1 MGTFS
6 IIPSSLSVTSGT
18 WKDNTAPAVYGAV
31 SLSTLLQNLIGSP
44 PPYPRVINSWDGV
57 FHTEDAVLRLGLSL
71 SSNIISLDGNAPI
84 SFFGLPVGFILSGAT
99 VSINSANNGSDAT
112 MHFMLQF
119 STSIESSNL
128 GFGTQTFSHPAV
140 LPSILQLFFRGVGI
154 HVNNLTVG
162 QQTSRWMGRY
172 LLTGTYIILPF
183 TFDVDPSGDVA
194 PGDVITISSDAA
206 DPTPLDLT
214 TLSTVTLQ
222 YVNPQTGLLVSY
234 TITPT
239 AQTARL
245 YTFTIPSDLPGIPDD
260 FTFDIFATGT
270 SFSGTVLLG
279 TLSVSIADASGI
291 YRLVPGKTDDTFYDQ
306 KTSSPVQTNDVK
318 IPDPFFKTGF
328 LP

>member
-18 WKDNTAPAVYGAV
+18 WKDNTSAGVYGAAN
-31 SLSTLLQNLIGSP
+31 LSTLLQNLTGTP
-44 PPYPRVINSWDGV
+44 PPYPRIINSWDGV

-71 SSNIISLDGNAPI
+71 NSNIISLDGGAAI
-84 SFFGLPVGFILSGAT
+84 SFFGLPVGFIPSAAT
-99 VSINSANNGSDAT
+99 LSINSANNGSDAT
-112 MHFMLQF
+112 MHFMLAF
-119 STSIESSNL
+119 STSIESNNL
-128 GFGTQTFSHPAV
+128 GFGTQTFNHPAP

-183 TFDVDPSGDVA
+183 SFSVDPSGDVV
-194 PGDVITISSDAA
+194 PGDEITISSDPLAVA
-206 DPTPLDLT
+206 PLDMT

-222 YVNPQTGLLVSY
+222 YVDPDDGLLISR

-239 AQTARL
+239 AVSTNL
-245 YTFTIPSDLPGIPDD
+245 YTFLIPTDLLGIPSD

-279 TLSVSIADASGI
+279 TLSISIPDASGI
-291 YRLVPGKTDDTFYDQ
+291 YRLVPGKTNDTLYDQ
-306 KTSSPVQTNDVK
+306 KVTPVTTSDVK